1 MSTIT
6 EIKKFWDID
15 KNVQISFLKNIIE
28 NETYKIILVIMRSSK
43 TIYQIHRETNLPLST
58 VYKRMKKLEK
68 MGITVIDKIDINS
81 RGKKTILYK
90 SRLKSVTFRLDENEI
105 DLIVN

>member
-1 MSTIT
+1 
-6 EIKKFWDID
+6 
-15 KNVQISFLKNIIE
+15 
-28 NETYKIILVIMRSSK
+28 
-43 TIYQIHRETNLPLST
+43 
-58 VYKRMKKLEK
+58 MKKLEK